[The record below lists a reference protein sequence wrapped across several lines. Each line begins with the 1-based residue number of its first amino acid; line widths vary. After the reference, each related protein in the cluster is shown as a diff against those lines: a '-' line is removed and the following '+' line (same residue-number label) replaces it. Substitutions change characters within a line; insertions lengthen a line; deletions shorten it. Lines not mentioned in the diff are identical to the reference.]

1 MLEGFPSSLAFGS
14 KYFPKGLSI
23 SFKSLLLNPKNFVG
37 NLPKSAQIKFQC
49 NSRSSPT
56 WQGEQVSLRL
66 PKTSEQVD
74 ASIDEDNVA
83 MGSLLFADGS
93 QKTLAGF
100 TVWVALLIV
109 WRSHKDSIQDGQVV
123 QLISSLLVL
132 PTIFKATEAVSGS
145 LASTIGK
152 IVKQNADSRVQ
163 PVSSLSWASILKAMQ
178 DEGGTITFDSAM
190 EAYNNHPEVRALSD
204 KSNENGSGSIALDKR
219 RSSAVKNWLERTC
232 EDAFK
237 VVESS
242 THDIP
247 FSMGAF
253 GETMA
258 SYTFLFLGS
267 SATGFSTNQ
276 NCGLVPLDNEPF
288 MPLDWQLPM
297 NNLGQTVLFERIQST
312 FEREKYRLNQ
322 ENLLALR
329 NLVCLFAQIFPH
341 LETRLSPPET
351 QKWLREFSTTAQRDE
366 DIKCILES
374 TPHSFALS
382 MLPSSRVVA
391 QQQAQEKEQSI
402 CLSVEK
408 QRLDV
413 IDAQWSYFK
422 AGLERDQLLLQK
434 IKDVPKKIATKIHQ
448 KKVKQMADQARAGE
462 ARVTLTKKQFEP
474 QSNSH
479 LVSTQPFLFDY
490 WDLT

>member
-1 MLEGFPSSLAFGS
+1 M
-14 KYFPKGLSI
+14 
-23 SFKSLLLNPKNFVG
+23 V
-37 NLPKSAQIKFQC
+37 
-49 NSRSSPT
+49 
-56 WQGEQVSLRL
+56 V
-66 PKTSEQVD
+66 
-74 ASIDEDNVA
+74 
-83 MGSLLFADGS
+83 GSLLFADGS

-109 WRSHKDSIQDGQVV
+109 WRSHKDLIQDGQVV
-123 QLISSLLVL
+123 QLTSSLLCI
-132 PTIFKATEAVSGS
+132 PTIFRATEAVSGS

-178 DEGGTITFDSAM
+178 DEGGAITFDSAM
-190 EAYNNHPEVRALSD
+190 EAYNSHPEVRALSD
-204 KSNENGSGSIALDKR
+204 KSNEKGSGSIMLDKR
-219 RSSAVKNWLERTC
+219 RSSAVKNWLEKTS

-267 SATGFSTNQ
+267 TPTGFSTNQ
-276 NCGLVPLDNEPF
+276 TCGLVALDNEPF

-297 NNLGQTVLFERIQST
+297 NDLAQTILFQRIQST
-312 FEREKYRLNQ
+312 FERETSLVPTQSKKKYRLSQ
-322 ENLLALR
+322 ENLLILR

-374 TPHSFALS
+374 TPPSFALS

-434 IKDVPKKIATKIHQ
+434 IKDVPKKIATKLHQ
-448 KKVKQMADQARAGE
+448 KKVKQMADQAKAGE
-462 ARVTLTKKQFEP
+462 ARGDLDKKNNLSP
-474 QSNSH
+474 KA
-479 LVSTQPFLFDY
+479 VDILF
-490 WDLT
+490 